1 MKKLI
6 YIPFLII
13 LVVSLASCEQTKI
26 KQEQISEVDSI
37 ILQLEDLKDTVSK
50 IHFDSIAIYANDMAY
65 DKLLIKKY
73 FHSDTVN
80 EALARKIN
88 RFNGIR
94 KQFKKYSGKGITF
107 ETKIDSC
114 LAQVNRLKTDISA
127 GAGNK
132 EKYNEYV
139 HLEQGNLNKLNTE
152 FEMINSNTQRNLKEF
167 KELSPFVKNF
177 IEEIKKID

>member
-6 YIPFLII
+6 YISLLI
-13 LVVSLASCEQTKI
+13 LVVVPFTSCEQATI
-26 KQEQISEVDSI
+26 KQEQLSKVDTI
-37 ILQLEDLKDTVSK
+37 IDQLEDLKDTVSK
-50 IHFDSIAIYANDMAY
+50 IHFDSIAVYANDMAN

-114 LAQVNRLKTDISA
+114 LAQVNRLKTDINA

-132 EKYNEYV
+132 EKYDEYIN
-139 HLEQGNLNKLNTE
+139 LEQGNLNKLNTE
-152 FEMINSNTQRNLKEF
+152 FEMINSNTQRNLKEY
-167 KELSPFVKNF
+167 KELTPFVKNF
-177 IEEIKKID
+177 IEEIRKID